1 MSNFKSQKLKFQSNH
16 RWVSCNLLLFF
27 NMLLLI
33 YTQRAR
39 ERERERERDKIDK
52 EIIF

>member
-1 MSNFKSQKLKFQSNH
+1 MSNFKQQELKFQSNY
-16 RWVSCNLLLFF
+16 RWVSCNLPLFF
-27 NMLLLI
+27 NMILLI
-33 YTQRAR
+33 YRER

>member
-1 MSNFKSQKLKFQSNH
+1 MSNFKPQELKFQSNH

-27 NMLLLI
+27 NMLLH
-33 YTQRAR
+33 THTHTHAHTHTH
-39 ERERERERDKIDK
+39 RDKIDK